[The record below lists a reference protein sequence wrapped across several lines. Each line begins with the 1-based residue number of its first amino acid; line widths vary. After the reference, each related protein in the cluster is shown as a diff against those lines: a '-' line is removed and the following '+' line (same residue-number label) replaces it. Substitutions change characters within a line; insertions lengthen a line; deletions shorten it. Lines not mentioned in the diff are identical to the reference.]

1 MLPILRHYFSRRV
14 RVATFSAILF
24 FLSAIITG
32 GVIFQRQH
40 AIENRLLENLVWT
53 GYQFDRE
60 VREFHLTLVDSQLG
74 HMSSEDLLL
83 RFEILFS
90 RKTLFQQ
97 GEINLAVSK
106 IEGVNALVEQA
117 AAVIHEID
125 HLIEPLWDDAN
136 ALNDELIRQALERTV
151 QLQQITG
158 TILIETNASVARLR
172 TLEREKMTQLYGL
185 ALIIL
190 LSLMLSGGLLVRAL
204 LIEGKVSIRKAQA
217 LEVKSRELK
226 ETAKRAEIASQAK
239 SQFMAVMSHEIRTP
253 LNGVVGMADLLSEE
267 VHTPKAHAYL
277 SALKRSAESLR
288 AVINDILD
296 YTKIESGRLDLD
308 TRTFDLRECI
318 EALCTGY
325 VLQEKSKSV
334 VFNYSIDPSLPRFVM
349 GDIARL
355 RQVMMNLINN
365 ALKFTE
371 EGFVKFNAS
380 PDAGDRLLFEVY
392 DTGCGIEAADQ
403 ERLFSAFSQVDTSM
417 ARRHEG
423 TGLGLAICKRLV
435 HAMGGEIG
443 VTSQV
448 GLGSRFW
455 FSVALPEAE
464 AMEVYHHSE
473 QQAALVDNHHI
484 LIVEDNPINQT
495 VAKVMLEQLGQRVT
509 IADNGQSA
517 LTQLQEEYSAIDLVL
532 MDMQMPILDGPE
544 TTQRWRAFETANAL
558 PRLPIVAMTA
568 NVMPE
573 HRERCFESGMD
584 DMINKPFTRE
594 ELYQLISRY
603 VPTADVTMESV
614 EQSGRAVSEQESAL
628 GDSPTE
634 RDALDV
640 LDRKICAELQ
650 EAFDPASLNA
660 LLNAFLTRLEER
672 LIRLRACWLAGD
684 NESLRKEAH
693 SLKGA
698 AASLGCAA
706 IAERA
711 ALLEKGASQDG
722 EASVVG
728 LLDALEALKLIT
740 QQALLD
746 QGLLAV

>member
-1 MLPILRHYFSRRV
+1 MLPIIRHYFSRRV

-32 GVIFQRQH
+32 G
-40 AIENRLLENLVWT
+40 
-53 GYQFDRE
+53 
-60 VREFHLTLVDSQLG
+60 
-74 HMSSEDLLL
+74 EDLLL

-106 IEGVNALVEQA
+106 IEGVNALVEKA
-117 AAVIHEID
+117 AAVIHDID
-125 HLIEPLWDDAN
+125 HLIEPLWDDAS
-136 ALNDELIRQALERTV
+136 ALNDELIRHVMERTV

-204 LIEGKVSIRKAQA
+204 LIEGKVSLRKAQA

-308 TRTFDLRECI
+308 ARPFDLRECI
-318 EALCTGY
+318 ESLCTGY
-325 VLQEKSKSV
+325 VLQEKSKPV
-334 VFNYSIDPSLPRFVM
+334 VFNYSIDPSLPRFVV

-371 EGFVKFNAS
+371 EGFVKFHAS
-380 PDAGDRLLFEVY
+380 PGDDHRLLFEVY

-403 ERLFSAFSQVDTSM
+403 ERLFSAFSQVDTSI

-435 HAMGGEIG
+435 HAMDGEIG
-443 VTSQV
+443 VTNQI
-448 GLGSRFW
+448 GLGSRIW
-455 FSVALPEAE
+455 FTVALPETE
-464 AMEVYHHSE
+464 GIEVYHRSE
-473 QQAALVDNHHI
+473 QQAALADNHHI

-509 IADNGQSA
+509 IADNGQAA
-517 LTQLQEEYSAIDLVL
+517 LAQLQEEYAAIDLVL
-532 MDMQMPILDGPE
+532 MDMQMPILDGPD
-544 TTQRWRAFETANAL
+544 TTLRWRAFEAANAL

-573 HRERCFESGMD
+573 HRERCFDSGMD

-603 VPTADVTMESV
+603 VPSAELPKESV
-614 EQSGRAVSEQESAL
+614 ESGERSANEQGSVL
-628 GDSPTE
+628 Q
-634 RDALDV
+634 DASDVPEV
-640 LDRKICAELQ
+640 LDRKICLELQ
-650 EAFDPASLNA
+650 EAFDPVSLNA

-672 LIRLRACWLAGD
+672 LIRLRTCWLAGD
-684 NESLRKEAH
+684 AESLRKEAH

-706 IAERA
+706 IADQA
-711 ALLEKGASQDG
+711 ALLEKSG
-722 EASVVG
+722 EQEGGETVAG
-728 LLDALEALKLIT
+728 RLDTLEALKVTT
-740 QQALLD
+740 QQALLE
-746 QGLLAV
+746 QGLLAI

>member
-1 MLPILRHYFSRRV
+1 MLPIIRHYFSRRV

-106 IEGVNALVEQA
+106 IEGVNALVEKA
-117 AAVIHEID
+117 AAVIHDID
-125 HLIEPLWDDAN
+125 HLIEPLWDDAS
-136 ALNDELIRQALERTV
+136 ALNDELIRHVMERTV

-204 LIEGKVSIRKAQA
+204 LIEGKVSLRKAQA

-253 LNGVVGMADLLSEE
+253 LNGVVGMADLLSDE

-308 TRTFDLRECI
+308 ARPFDLRECI
-318 EALCTGY
+318 ESLCTGY
-325 VLQEKSKSV
+325 VLQKKSKPV
-334 VFNYSIDPSLPRFVM
+334 VFNYSIDPSLPRFVV

-371 EGFVKFNAS
+371 EGFVKFHAS
-380 PDAGDRLLFEVY
+380 PGDDHRLLFEVY

-403 ERLFSAFSQVDTSM
+403 ERLFSAFSQVDTSI

-435 HAMGGEIG
+435 HAMDGEIG

-455 FSVALPEAE
+455 FSVALPETE
-464 AMEVYHHSE
+464 GVEVYHRSE
-473 QQAALVDNHHI
+473 QQAALADNHHI

-509 IADNGQSA
+509 IADNGQAA
-517 LTQLQEEYSAIDLVL
+517 LAQLQEEYAAIDLVL
-532 MDMQMPILDGPE
+532 MDMQMPILDGPD
-544 TTQRWRAFETANAL
+544 TTLRWRAFEAANAL

-573 HRERCFESGMD
+573 HRERCFDSGMD

-603 VPTADVTMESV
+603 VPSAELPKESV
-614 EQSGRAVSEQESAL
+614 ESGERSASEQGSL
-628 GDSPTE
+628 LQ
-634 RDALDV
+634 DAADVPEV

-650 EAFDPASLNA
+650 EAFDPTSLNA
-660 LLNAFLTRLEER
+660 LLSAFLTRLEER
-672 LIRLRACWLAGD
+672 LIRLRACWLSGD
-684 NESLRKEAH
+684 SESLRKEAH

-706 IAERA
+706 IAEKA
-711 ALLEKGASQDG
+711 AMLEKSASHDNDT
-722 EASVVG
+722 SVTG
-728 LLDALEALKLIT
+728 LLDALEALKLT
-740 QQALLD
+740 TEQALLA
-746 QGLLAV
+746 QGLLAA

>member
-1 MLPILRHYFSRRV
+1 MLATFKHYFSRRV

-60 VREFHLTLVDSQLG
+60 VREFHLTLVDMQVGNVSLD
-74 HMSSEDLLL
+74 DLLL
-83 RFEILFS
+83 RFEILYS
-90 RKTLFQQ
+90 RKSLFQQ

-106 IEGVNALVEQA
+106 IEGVNELVSQT
-117 AAVIHEID
+117 D
-125 HLIEPLWDDAN
+125 SLMKDLDLMMEPLRGELGVLPH
-136 ALNDELIRQALERTV
+136 ALMSDMVSKTV
-151 QLQQITG
+151 QLQQRTG
-158 TILIETNASVARLR
+158 NILIETNASVATMR

-190 LSLMLSGGLLVRAL
+190 LSLVFSGGLLVRAL
-204 LIEGKVSIRKAQA
+204 ILEGKVSIRKAQA

-308 TRTFDLRECI
+308 ARPFDLRECI
-318 EALCTGY
+318 ESLCTGY
-325 VLQEKSKSV
+325 VLQEKSKQV
-334 VFNYSIDPSLPRFVM
+334 VFNYSIDPSLPRFVV

-355 RQVMMNLINN
+355 RQVIMNLINN

-371 EGFVKFNAS
+371 EGSVTFHAS
-380 PDAGDRLLFEVY
+380 PDAGHRLVFEVC
-392 DTGCGIEAADQ
+392 DTGCGIAAADQ
-403 ERLFSAFSQVDTSM
+403 ERLFSAFSQVDTSI

-435 HAMGGEIG
+435 EAMGGEIG
-443 VTSQV
+443 VNSDV
-448 GLGSRFW
+448 GLGSCFW
-455 FSVALPEAE
+455 FLVTLPEANPVD
-464 AMEVYHHSE
+464 VYQHSE
-473 QQAALVDNHHI
+473 QRTALSGDHHI

-517 LTQLQEEYSAIDLVL
+517 LERLQEEYSAIDLVL
-532 MDMQMPILDGPE
+532 MDMQMPILDGPD
-544 TTQRWRAFETANAL
+544 TTLLWRAFEAANAL

-603 VPTADVTMESV
+603 IPTFEGSSDEHVYA
-614 EQSGRAVSEQESAL
+614 AESAL
-628 GDSPTE
+628 DSLPVGQVSS
-634 RDALDV
+634 DV
-640 LDRKICAELQ
+640 LDRKICRELQ
-650 EAFDPASLNA
+650 EAFESAALNA

-672 LIRLRACWLAGD
+672 LIRLRACWLSGD
-684 NESLRKEAH
+684 KDSLRKEAH

-706 IAERA
+706 IAEKA
-711 ALLEKGASQDG
+711 ALLEKSASQESG
-722 EASVVG
+722 VTIVA
-728 LLDALEALKLIT
+728 LLDALETLQGIT
-740 QQALLD
+740 QRALLE
-746 QGLLAV
+746 QGLLSL

>member
-1 MLPILRHYFSRRV
+1 MLPIIRHYFSRRV

-106 IEGVNALVEQA
+106 IEGVNALVEKA
-117 AAVIHEID
+117 AAVIHDID

-204 LIEGKVSIRKAQA
+204 LIEGKVSLRKAQA

-253 LNGVVGMADLLSEE
+253 LNGVVGMADLLSDE

-308 TRTFDLRECI
+308 ARPFDLRECI
-318 EALCTGY
+318 ESLCTGY
-325 VLQEKSKSV
+325 VLQEKSKPV
-334 VFNYSIDPSLPRFVM
+334 VFNYSIDPSLPRFVV

-371 EGFVKFNAS
+371 EGFVTFHAS
-380 PDAGDRLLFEVY
+380 PSDDHRLLFEVY

-403 ERLFSAFSQVDTSM
+403 ERLFSAFSQVDTSI

-435 HAMGGEIG
+435 HAMDGEIG

-455 FSVALPEAE
+455 FTVALPETE
-464 AMEVYHHSE
+464 GIEVYHRSE
-473 QQAALVDNHHI
+473 QQAALADNHHI

-509 IADNGQSA
+509 IADNGQAA
-517 LTQLQEEYSAIDLVL
+517 LAQLQEEYTAIDLVL
-532 MDMQMPILDGPE
+532 MDMQMPILDGPD
-544 TTQRWRAFETANAL
+544 TTLRWRAFEAANAL

-573 HRERCFESGMD
+573 HRERCFDSGMD

-603 VPTADVTMESV
+603 VPSAELPKESV
-614 EQSGRAVSEQESAL
+614 ESGERSASEQGSL
-628 GDSPTE
+628 LQ
-634 RDALDV
+634 DAADVPEV

-650 EAFDPASLNA
+650 EAFDPTSLNA
-660 LLNAFLTRLEER
+660 LLSAFLTRLEER
-672 LIRLRACWLAGD
+672 LIRLRACWLSGD
-684 NESLRKEAH
+684 RESLRKEAH

-706 IAERA
+706 IAEKA
-711 ALLEKGASQDG
+711 AMLEKSASHDNDT
-722 EASVVG
+722 SVTG
-728 LLDALEALKLIT
+728 LLDALEALKLT
-740 QQALLD
+740 TEQALLA
-746 QGLLAV
+746 QGLLAA